1 MEGNFNLKQCVPHQ
15 YFGVHMDDIYSVLEV
30 LTGVAKLAAALW
42 VLAKLIV
49 KKSKKRRTR
58 K

>member
-1 MEGNFNLKQCVPHQ
+1 
-15 YFGVHMDDIYSVLEV
+15 MDEFISVLEV

-42 VLAKLIV
+42 GLAKLII